1 MRSKPVQPS
10 ASVASLVWLSRGAS
24 MERGFLDI
32 RGTACLYDTN
42 PRAMLA
48 SFLPRTFM
56 ER

>member
-1 MRSKPVQPS
+1 MV
-10 ASVASLVWLSRGAS
+10 
-24 MERGFLDI
+24 RGFLDI